1 METLKRADG
10 SNKFFHVDAVTV
22 KFGGITALKKVSI
35 EVGKN
40 EIRGVIGPNGAG
52 KTTLFNAITRFIP
65 LVSGN
70 IFYQGRDITPLKPHE
85 IAKMGIIRT
94 FPKKGDC

>member
-10 SNKFFHVDAVTV
+10 TNKFFHVDEVTV
-22 KFGGITALKKVSI
+22 KFGGITALRNVSI
-35 EVGKN
+35 EIGKN
-40 EIRGVIGPNGAG
+40 EIRGLIGPNGAG

-70 IFYQGRDITPLKPHE
+70 IFYQGQDITPFETP
-85 IAKMGIIRT
+85 
-94 FPKKGDC
+94 